1 MLKTRST
8 EQIVAESLLKIKAVK
23 LSPEAPYT
31 WASGWKS
38 PIYCDNRQTL
48 SFPEVRLLIKNEFVH
63 NIREKFDT
71 AEVIA
76 GVATGGIAH
85 GALVAEE
92 MGLPFVYVRS
102 SSKGHGLQNK
112 VEGKLE
118 KGQRVLVVEDLVST
132 GKSSLD
138 AVEALRS
145 AGAEVIGMAAIFTYG
160 FKLAEENFNS
170 ANCSLF
176 TLSNYSAL
184 IEEAKKLNYVSE
196 DSLHSLQ
203 EWRKNPQI
211 WGKDEN

>member
-1 MLKTRST
+1 MQKTHPA
-8 EQIVAESLLKIKAVK
+8 EQKVAESLLKIKAVK
-23 LSPEAPYT
+23 LSPEAPFT

-48 SFPEVRLLIKNEFVH
+48 SFPEVRMLIKNEFVR
-63 NIREKFDT
+63 NIREKFGNT
-71 AEVIA
+71 EVIA

-92 MGLPFVYVRS
+92 LGLPFIYVRS

-112 VEGKLE
+112 VEGKLDGAA
-118 KGQRVLVVEDLVST
+118 KVLVIEDLVST

-138 AVEALRS
+138 AVEALRA
-145 AGAEVIGMAAIFTYG
+145 AGADVIGMGAIFTYG
-160 FKLAEENFNS
+160 FELATDNFNS

-176 TLSNYSAL
+176 TLSNYTAL
-184 IEEAKKLNYVSE
+184 IREAKKLNYVGE
-196 DSLHSLQ
+196 DSLQSLKS
-203 EWRKNPQI
+203 WRTNPEN